1 VTVDELEYIEEVNKR
16 AEGKLIIEHIGGPEA
31 IPSREQL
38 EAVRTGVADMFYT
51 FAGYY
56 MDLVPEIATL
66 LAREVPA
73 WEQRSGGYVDALNEL
88 HKEIGLYYLGP
99 MSANRTNVA
108 GYYLFTNALIE
119 NPREDFQ
126 GVKIRGH
133 SDLDPFIKALGGTSV
148 VVAHGEMYSA
158 SERGVIDGGIYTLNQ
173 AVTAKLHEVNKYLI
187 NHMIYASSIPLL
199 INLDKWNSIPKDL
212 QDLMIEVYAEME
224 RDWDQKWVDLNAENL
239 QVLRDYGTE
248 FIEFSPEDGKWYVDT
263 ANEALGGRLL
273 GLAPETAPALL
284 ELITE

>member
-1 VTVDELEYIEEVNKR
+1 
-16 AEGKLIIEHIGGPEA
+16 
-31 IPSREQL
+31 
-38 EAVRTGVADMFYT
+38 
-51 FAGYY
+51 
-56 MDLVPEIATL
+56 
-66 LAREVPA
+66 
-73 WEQRSGGYVDALNEL
+73 
-88 HKEIGLYYLGP
+88 
-99 MSANRTNVA
+99 
-108 GYYLFTNALIE
+108 
-119 NPREDFQ
+119 
-126 GVKIRGH
+126 
-133 SDLDPFIKALGGTSV
+133 
-148 VVAHGEMYSA
+148 
-158 SERGVIDGGIYTLNQ
+158 
-173 AVTAKLHEVNKYLI
+173 
-187 NHMIYASSIPLL
+187 MIYASSIPLL